1 MSRNWWVNHKATV
14 KHEIGG
20 GYLWSPKREKNAR
33 SQFYD
38 NMRVADVGELVLSY
52 ANGQIGHVGRV
63 AELALD
69 APKPTE
75 FGATGENWAATGW
88 LLPVEWTA
96 LPSPVRPREIWEV
109 LGPLMPSK
117 YSPLVP
123 STGGGAQKAY
133 LAEVSDAVFDAIF
146 QVCGLDGW
154 PDLSKHPQNTSVADQ
169 LEHDLEKAIE
179 RSVDLNETEKIDLIQ
194 SRRGQGKFRAGV
206 AEIEAGCRVT
216 GVTDPALLVASHI
229 KPWRSCETGTERLDG
244 HNGLLLTPNID
255 RLFDRGLI
263 AFQDDGGVL
272 ISPKLGKDS
281 LQNLGLEN
289 LGERNVGRFSKKQS
303 SYLEYHR
310 SSVFK
315 SEN

>member
-1 MSRNWWVNHKATV
+1 MSRSWWVNHKATV

-75 FGATGENWAATGW
+75 FGTAGDNWAASGW
-88 LLPVEWTA
+88 LLPIEWTA
-96 LPSPVRPREIWEV
+96 LPSPVRPREIWDV
-109 LGPLMPSK
+109 LAPLMPSK
-117 YSPLVP
+117 YSPLVA

-133 LAEVSDAVFDAIF
+133 LTEVSELVFEAILK
-146 QVCGLDGW
+146 VSGLHDW
-154 PDLSKHPQNTSVADQ
+154 PELSSLSGTTSIIEKIERDQ
-169 LEHDLEKAIE
+169 ESAIE
-179 RSVDLNETEKIDLIQ
+179 SSLSLDETQKMDLIQ
-194 SRRGQGKFRAGV
+194 SRRGQGKFRASV
-206 AEIEAGCRVT
+206 AAIETACRVT
-216 GVTDPALLVASHI
+216 SVTDPALLVASHI

-244 HNGLLLTPNID
+244 NNGLLLTPNID

-263 AFQDDGGVL
+263 AFTDVGDVL

-281 LQNLGLEN
+281 LRNLGLED
-289 LGERNVGRFSKKQS
+289 LGERNVGRFSPKQS

-310 SSVFK
+310 ASVFK
-315 SEN
+315 PEE